1 MSTKKKKKKNINVE
15 EPEPFTQRKPHTSI
29 PDHTPGHPEGGIHCE
44 IQLPDFVQLLP
55 GRPINFPLLCP
66 RSLFIKLQLRGSQKQ
81 NLCYLT
87 GKYNEQ
93 ETERSQDTGRGLRS
107 LGEECAQPQASLLN
121 LLGDSSQETARL
133 EQFLPPGRRMS
144 SEPDASMI
152 LNRDSVPCPTRSWRQ
167 GLIA

>member
-1 MSTKKKKKKNINVE
+1 MSDAHQKNINVE
-15 EPEPFTQRKPHTSI
+15 EPEPFKQRKPQISI

-66 RSLFIKLQLRGSQKQ
+66 QSLFIKLQLGGFQKQ

-93 ETERSQDTGRGLRS
+93 EIDSYSYRWRGVKTQ
-107 LGEECAQPQASLLN
+107 EAAYASV
-121 LLGDSSQETARL
+121 AP
-133 EQFLPPGRRMS
+133 PPGL
-144 SEPDASMI
+144 SM
-152 LNRDSVPCPTRSWRQ
+152 P
-167 GLIA
+167 